1 MIYQKEG
8 EFFAAE
14 NKLFAVGG
22 GVFANGESEYMGLF
36 GTVTEIR
43 TDEDRE
49 TDNDTPDIYCSFDP
63 PEEEE
68 RAYAYERHFSEL
80 YRCPKRLDEIGLD
93 CVIMSPKMLEPIPAV
108 LPEIQHKV
116 YSLSRCWEENN
127 SCGSGTLVVA
137 GSIGLLLRWM
147 QEDLKNY
154 EKDLV
159 LSRAV
164 QTVGGFLFTYE
175 TKGSESDAENLS
187 LYYVISETPVLS
199 GLEGGMA
206 A

>member
-1 MIYQKEG
+1 MLYQNNCDRFTAEG
-8 EFFAAE
+8 KTFT
-14 NKLFAVGG
+14 VGG
-22 GVFANGESEYMGLF
+22 GVFANGNSEYMGLF

-43 TDEDRE
+43 TGDDRE
-49 TDNDTPDIYCSFDP
+49 TDNDTPDIYCAFQP
-63 PEEEE
+63 PEDQE
-68 RAYAYERHFSEL
+68 RVYAYERHFSAL
-80 YRCPKRLDEIGLD
+80 YRCPKKLDEVGLD
-93 CVIMSPKMLEPIPAV
+93 CVIMAPDMLEPIPAV
-108 LPEIQHKV
+108 LPEIRHKV
-116 YSLSRCWEENN
+116 YSLSRCWEEND
-127 SCGSGTLVVA
+127 SCGSGTLVAA

-175 TKGSESDAENLS
+175 TKEAESDSENLS

-199 GLEGGMA
+199 GLDGGMA